1 MKTPRI
7 AEARLAPITPRTI
20 ANVRALEDDLRAGC
34 ARGWQY
40 VEGENVPD
48 VSAIAT
54 PVNLNGEVYALVVT
68 GPIHRMKSEL
78 DRHVRVL
85 LEARGR
91 LEFDGRSTEPPK
103 AGKTVDP
110 GVVFRGYRT
119 GVCPDFR
126 FLRWGKEFTA
136 ECAETWRK

>member
-1 MKTPRI
+1 M
-7 AEARLAPITPRTI
+7 A
-20 ANVRALEDDLRAGC
+20 AGS

-78 DRHVRVL
+78 DRHIRAL

-91 LEFDGRSTEPPK
+91 LEFAGRVDGTAEE
-103 AGKTVDP
+103 AGKP
-110 GVVFRGYRT
+110 
-119 GVCPDFR
+119 
-126 FLRWGKEFTA
+126 
-136 ECAETWRK
+136 